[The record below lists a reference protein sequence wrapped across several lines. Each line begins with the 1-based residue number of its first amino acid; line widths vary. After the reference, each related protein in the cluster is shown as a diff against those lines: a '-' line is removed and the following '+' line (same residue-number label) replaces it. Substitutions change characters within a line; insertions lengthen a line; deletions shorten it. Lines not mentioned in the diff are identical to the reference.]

1 MRGRSAAQ
9 IFWCKLEHSRSV
21 MVITLISILVA
32 SILVLASHVIA
43 GRLVALLSTAVFMP
57 MLAYFM
63 MPPYR

>member
-1 MRGRSAAQ
+1 
-9 IFWCKLEHSRSV
+9 